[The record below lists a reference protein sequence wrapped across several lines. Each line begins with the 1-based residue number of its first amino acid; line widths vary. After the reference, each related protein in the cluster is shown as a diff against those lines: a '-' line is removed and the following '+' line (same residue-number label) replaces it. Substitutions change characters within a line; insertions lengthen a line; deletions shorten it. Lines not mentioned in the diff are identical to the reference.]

1 MSLSDVLR
9 ELLGVRGV
17 TSVAVA
23 GADGDIVEG
32 LALGEGELVDLQEL
46 VPTALASSRALG
58 ELFPDGAAGQALVE
72 YTEGPVLLT
81 PIEDAEGADASRVLV
96 VGLASVADLGRVRF
110 QLGRRLPG
118 IADALR
124 APPADQR

>member
-1 MSLSDVLR
+1 MALSDVLQ

-23 GADGDIVEG
+23 GADGGIVEG

-58 ELFPDGAAGQALVE
+58 GLFPDGAAGQALVE

-81 PIEDAEGADASRVLV
+81 PIEDDEAADGARVLV
-96 VGLASVADLGRVRF
+96 VGLASVADLGRVRY

-124 APPADQR
+124 TPSTE